1 MNCIGHFIH
10 YALFVVS
17 LLMVHEENH
26 PMKSDHNPTETTII
40 DFNKS
45 ISSSWQI
52 VNDNVMG
59 GVSRSSFKMHEDG
72 YAVFSGVLSLENNG
86 GFASVRALSRQAS
99 DLSDFDGLSINALG
113 DGKIYCIRL
122 RTIQNGRGTW
132 YTYEARFKTTAGEWG
147 TYFVPYTAF
156 KPEFRGRML
165 RGMPELNPDAIIEI
179 GFMIQDKQEGNF
191 RLALKKLNG
200 YK

>member
-1 MNCIGHFIH
+1 MNSLFIT
-10 YALFVVS
+10 YTIS
-17 LLMVHEENH
+17 LLHILALDIIIHKDFTEAE
-26 PMKSDHNPTETTII
+26 PTQVTII
-40 DFNKS
+40 NFSEKITGN
-45 ISSSWQI
+45 WQI

-59 GVSRSSFKMHEDG
+59 GVSRSSFKMDEDG
-72 YAVFSGVLSLENNG
+72 YAVFSGVLSLDNNG
-86 GFASVRALSRQAS
+86 GFASVRALSRQAA

-156 KPEFRGRML
+156 KPEFRGRLL
-165 RGMPELNPDAIIEI
+165 RGMPELNPEAIIEI